1 MKNLFLFVLLL
12 FNFLAKAQTP
22 NDDIKKVIQTL
33 FIAMQQG
40 DSSLANS
47 YFDGSAHLQ
56 TVLFDKKTNKTKLI
70 NEPLDS
76 FLIQVNSIKKST
88 IKVEERITNYDIKI
102 DDPLAS
108 VWADYEFYI
117 DGKLSHKGV
126 DAFQLFKSN
135 AGWKIIQICDTRR
148 K

>member
-1 MKNLFLFVLLL
+1 MKNLFLIVLLL
-12 FNFLAKAQTP
+12 CNFFAKAQTP

-40 DSSLANS
+40 DSSLAKS
-47 YFDGSAHLQ
+47 CFDGSAHLQ
-56 TVLFDKKTNKTKLI
+56 TALLDHKTNKTKLI

-76 FLIQVNSIKKST
+76 FLIQVNSIKKLT
-88 IKVEERITNYDIKI
+88 VKIEERITNYDIKI
-102 DDPLAS
+102 DNPLAS

>member
-1 MKNLFLFVLLL
+1 MKNLFLIVLLL
-12 FNFLAKAQTP
+12 CNLFTKAQTP

-33 FIAMQQG
+33 FVAMQQG
-40 DSSLANS
+40 DSTLANS
-47 YFDGSAHLQ
+47 CFDGSAHLQ
-56 TVLFDKKTNKTKLI
+56 TALFDKKTNKTKLI

-76 FLIQVNSIKKST
+76 FLFQVNSIKKLT
-88 IKVEERITNYDIKI
+88 VKIEERITNYDIKI

-108 VWADYEFYI
+108 VWAEYEFYI

>member
-1 MKNLFLFVLLL
+1 MQDLNISF
-12 FNFLAKAQTP
+12 
-22 NDDIKKVIQTL
+22 IQ
-33 FIAMQQG
+33 
-40 DSSLANS
+40 SSI
-47 YFDGSAHLQ
+47 YWE
-56 TVLFDKKTNKTKLI
+56 DKKLTVKI
-70 NEPLDS
+70 
-76 FLIQVNSIKKST
+76 
-88 IKVEERITNYDIKI
+88 EERITNYDIKI

-108 VWADYEFYI
+108 VWAEYEFYI

>member
-1 MKNLFLFVLLL
+1 MKNLFLIVLLL
-12 FNFLAKAQTP
+12 CNLFAKAQTP

-40 DSSLANS
+40 DSSLAS
-47 YFDGSAHLQ
+47 SCFDGSAHLQ
-56 TVLFDKKTNKTKLI
+56 TALFNQKTNKTKLI

-76 FLIQVNSIKKST
+76 FLFQVNSIKKLT
-88 IKVEERITNYDIKI
+88 VKIEERITHYDIKI

-126 DAFQLFKSN
+126 DAFQLFKSES
-135 AGWKIIQICDTRR
+135 GWKIIQICDTRR